1 LLGTLS
7 ARFHPPFERIG
18 KDDAVLK
25 SHPSFYWVMGNF
37 IQPLYALRD
46 DDMSEDQQIELVS
59 RCMVGL
65 EMFLRESAEDLL
77 PRSFEKARAFRTV
90 LHRWIEGRK
99 TGQMI
104 MAISLQKTLN
114 GFTVSLQDELDRL
127 PMFTVMKKGNLS
139 IDSLV
144 EGAAQGYPKSVL
156 ELTDEFISNEINQ
169 AGKCLAF
176 ELPTSCGFH
185 ILRAVEIGIKGY
197 VHAATGSLPK
207 VNRRNWGEYISQLE
221 EAECGTDFIDVLKIL
236 KTKRNPLMH
245 PQDNL
250 ETDEA
255 ISLFCICQAGMEAL
269 IGDIRHRSLEV
280 KFKESLKLLPTL

>member
-1 LLGTLS
+1 VLGTLGR
-7 ARFHPPFERIG
+7 RFPPPFERIG

-37 IQPLYALRD
+37 IHPIYAVRD
-46 DDMSEDQQIELVS
+46 NAPDEAAELVA

-65 EMFLRESAEDLL
+65 QMFLRESAQDLL
-77 PRSFEKARAFRTV
+77 PRSTEKANAFLQVIQQWIQGQREGGTV
-90 LHRWIEGRK
+90 LAATLH
-99 TGQMI
+99 
-104 MAISLQKTLN
+104 KTLN
-114 GFTVSLQDELDRL
+114 GFMVTLQDELDRL
-127 PMFTVMKKGNLS
+127 PMFTVIKKGNLS

-144 EGAAQGYPKSVL
+144 EGAAEGYPKSVL
-156 ELTDEFISNEINQ
+156 ELTDEFIVNEINQ
-169 AGKCLAF
+169 TGKCLAF

-185 ILRAVEIGIKGY
+185 ILRAVEIGIKSY
-197 VHAATGSLPK
+197 VHAATGSLPRM
-207 VNRRNWGEYISQLE
+207 NQRNWGEYIRLLE
-221 EAECGTDFIDVLKIL
+221 NAGCGTDFIDVLKIL

-269 IGDIRHRSLEV
+269 IGDVRRRSLEV
-280 KFKESLKLLPTL
+280 KFKDSLKVLPTL